1 MADGRREPVAPR
13 LAASL
18 LVVRDDPFEVLM
30 VHRND
35 RGQFASALVFP
46 GGVVEAADRSE
57 DWLDHLDGA
66 DDLDEEE
73 RALRIAGV
81 RETFEETAVLL
92 AEGADGLAPP
102 RDDGS
107 GRAFLDLVR
116 AHELRLKLDTIA
128 PFAHWITPETAP
140 KRFDTHFYVAKAPIG
155 CEAVCDGAE
164 TVRVEWASP
173 REVLARAKVGERSIL
188 FPTRLNLGR
197 LAESADSASAL
208 EAARRRP
215 AYTVTPRPERR
226 EGGLAVVIPAA
237 AGYAET
243 EHFTPLD
250 HPPAD
255 RPSADT

>member
-1 MADGRREPVAPR
+1 MVDGRRDPVAPR

-30 VHRND
+30 VRRSD

-46 GGVVEAADRSE
+46 GGVVEPGDRSQE
-57 DWLDHLDGA
+57 WLDHVDGA
-66 DDLDEEE
+66 DDLDEDE

-92 AEGADGLAPP
+92 AEGGEGILPP
-102 RDDGS
+102 RDDVS
-107 GRAFLDLVR
+107 GRAFLDVVR
-116 AHELRLKLDTIA
+116 EHGLRLKLDAIA
-128 PFAHWITPETAP
+128 PFAHWITPETAQ
-140 KRFDTHFYVAKAPIG
+140 KRFDTHFYLTKAPG
-155 CEAVCDGAE
+155 DCEAVCDGAE

-173 REVLARAKVGERSIL
+173 HEVLTRAKVGERAIL

-208 EAARRRP
+208 EAARRRRP
-215 AYTVTPRPERR
+215 YTVLPRSERR
-226 EGGLAVVIPAA
+226 EGGLAIIIPAA

-250 HPPAD
+250 PPPA
-255 RPSADT
+255 A